1 MTRLAVNRL
10 LEAALAVQ
18 FQELLANPDG
28 AGGSRTSYHYV
39 LAPRR
44 QAVAASDTR
53 GGHDWIA
60 PLAIGLS
67 LAAAAVGGL
76 VLWAHS

>member
-10 LEAALAVQ
+10 LGAALAVQ

-28 AGGSRTSYHYV
+28 SGGSRTSYRYV
-39 LAPRR
+39 LTPGR
-44 QAVAASDTR
+44 QAVAAADTS
-53 GGHDWIA
+53 GGRDWIA
-60 PLAIGLS
+60 PLAIGLGF
-67 LAAAAVGGL
+67 AAAAVGGL